1 MFCGLACIFAHFPA
15 PFGVEQQVRNC
26 CGESGTQAPDQE
38 IAAIPQFQASAP
50 HRRADHRPATSHRLH
65 DGGTP
70 SIGFN
75 TGGIP
80 EMIAHKQNGYVAQK
94 MDSNDLATGIDWL
107 LENLAIAS
115 IEGRKFVENNY
126 SEDIVSQ
133 KHIDFYL
140 KSIQDVSQN

>member
-1 MFCGLACIFAHFPA
+1 MEAMAC
-15 PFGVEQQVRNC
+15 
-26 CGESGTQAPDQE
+26 
-38 IAAIPQFQASAP
+38 
-50 HRRADHRPATSHRLH
+50 
-65 DGGTP
+65 GTP

-80 EMIAHKQNGYVAQK
+80 EMIAHKQNGYVAEK
-94 MDSNDLATGIDWL
+94 LDSNDLATGIHWL
-107 LENLAIAS
+107 LENLATAS
-115 IEGRKFVENNY
+115 IDARQFVENNY